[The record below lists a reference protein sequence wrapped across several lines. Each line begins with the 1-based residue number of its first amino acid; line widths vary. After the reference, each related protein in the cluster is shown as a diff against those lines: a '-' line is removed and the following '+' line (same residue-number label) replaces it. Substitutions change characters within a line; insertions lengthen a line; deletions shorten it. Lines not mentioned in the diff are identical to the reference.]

1 MLEKLRLKT
10 QESESNARRRSFQSG
25 SRPLSY
31 KSSSSDHSD
40 NEFSDKNILRI
51 LAECKTNLE
60 RTEAL
65 RQANPTLLRPE
76 DYVSFETFPSDDS
89 ESNLLVKSVR
99 CGNDNNNN
107 KLISRYRKSH
117 DRADAIVRRGY
128 REKRRVKG
136 FCHYVT
142 FVTSYV
148 MFLFIVTLLITQI
161 EKI

>member
-1 MLEKLRLKT
+1 MLEKLRQKS
-10 QESESNARRRSFQSG
+10 QEAETGVRRRSFQSG

-40 NEFSDKNILRI
+40 NELSDLDMMKI

-65 RQANPTLLRPE
+65 RMANPQLLRPE
-76 DYVSFETFPSDDS
+76 DYVSFETFHSEDS
-89 ESNLLVKSVR
+89 ETNLLVKHVR
-99 CGNDNNNN
+99 CGNDNDKFVN
-107 KLISRYRKSH
+107 RYRKTL
-117 DRADAIVRRGY
+117 ADAVDWRGVRK
-128 REKRRVKG
+128 KRHVKG

-148 MFLFIVTLLITQI
+148 IFLFIVTLLITQI
-161 EKI
+161 GKI